1 MEQRNPYRT
10 AALLTIAFFVLIYLY
25 VQEFPILS
33 NTVGGK
39 YLVIASMF
47 VGLLLSLMFIFYNKT
62 RFQPYDHHRP
72 DITFIIV
79 CSMFFA
85 PLLGSWL
92 NRSLGKT
99 TDQSFKFISEKPFYA
114 SGYGVIKGE
123 KLKVTG
129 YHLLV
134 KGKNR
139 EHRFK
144 YKKQAYF
151 PLTKPGEEILLP
163 LRKGIFGANV
173 MLLK

>member
-39 YLVIASMF
+39 YLVIASMV

-92 NRSLGKT
+92 NRSLGTT

-123 KLKVTG
+123 KMKVSG

-134 KGKNR
+134 KGKTGNIVSSTKNKHTSR
-139 EHRFK
+139 LQNLARKF
-144 YKKQAYF
+144 YF
-151 PLTKPGEEILLP
+151 PLE
-163 LRKGIFGANV
+163 KGFSAP
-173 MLLK
+173 M